1 MECASRSTP
10 LTWRHSQA
18 QPLGDVPA
26 LSTIVYRSRAV
37 RSLSPTDLH
46 TLTTNSQAR
55 NGRESITGL
64 MVYDDGRF
72 FQWLE
77 GPADGVERV
86 MGSIR
91 SDPRHADIEVL
102 KNQTAKTRIFGEWSM
117 KLATQEP
124 DTAEW
129 RNGVIPAPREIVE
142 NLRQRPEAAPDLLVE
157 LVAASAAAIADSAV
171 SDALTQ
177 MPLEHRTAAILKRV
191 MLSNVIP
198 RLVQKTVGRATQAPV
213 LLASPRAAE
222 LADLLIGVDQGAAI
236 ELIRELYKGGAV
248 APLFATIFEPAA
260 RRLGD
265 MWTEDWCSEF
275 DVTLG
280 LMRLQSAARLLSSET
295 RRAPRLAVARPVVL
309 IAPAPG
315 ELHRVGATMDNAVLE
330 TAGWLPQCEY
340 PADDQAL
347 QDLLADSWFDVL
359 DLSLSTAFRREDSL
373 PRMAETIADARQAS
387 RNPALIVLVGGRAF
401 VEDKTAGVQVGADL
415 ATTSSLNVDRAI
427 LNTMSATQTATT
439 LALMQV
445 TATPS

>member
-1 MECASRSTP
+1 MESASRSTQT
-10 LTWRHSQA
+10 TWRRPQA
-18 QPLGDVPA
+18 QPIGEGPS

-46 TLTTNSQAR
+46 ALTATSQAR

-64 MVYDDGRF
+64 MLYDDGRF

-102 KNQTAKTRIFGEWSM
+102 KNQTAKRRIFGEWTM

-124 DTAEW
+124 DAPEW
-129 RNGVIPAPREIVE
+129 RNEVIPAPRDIVE
-142 NLRQRPEAAPDLLVE
+142 ILHQRPEAAPDLLVQ
-157 LVAASAAAIADSAV
+157 LVAASAAAVADSAV

-177 MPLEHRTAAILKRV
+177 LPLEHRTAAILKRV
-191 MLSNVIP
+191 MLKNVIP
-198 RLVQKTVGRATQAPV
+198 RLVQQVGLAAHAPV
-213 LLASPRAAE
+213 VLASRRAAE
-222 LADLLIGVDQGAAI
+222 LADLLVGEDQAAAG
-236 ELIRELYKGGAV
+236 ELIRDLYEGGAV
-248 APLFATIFEPAA
+248 APLFATMFEPAA

-265 MWTEDWCSEF
+265 MWSEDQCSEF

-280 LMRLQSAARLLSSET
+280 LMRLQSAARLLAAET
-295 RRAPRLAVARPVVL
+295 RRAPGLAVARPVVL

-315 ELHRVGATMDNAVLE
+315 ELHRLGAALDNSVLE

-347 QDLLADSWFDVL
+347 QELLADNWFDVL
-359 DLSLSTAFRREDSL
+359 DLSLSAAFRREDWL
-373 PRMAETIADARQAS
+373 PRVTATIAEARQAS

-401 VEDKTAGVQVGADL
+401 VDDKTAGSQVGADL

-427 LNTMSATQTATT
+427 LNTMSATSTTTT